1 MRVIL
6 SLLVIL
12 LCTNPLRKNPKT
24 HALNPS
30 ADQTLVARILTIM
43 LCVHV
48 KLDSLVPHQ
57 IVDLNVLRT
66 QSAPV
71 ISLAQTKIVVMIPVL
86 IHVALMPSVVLLTIV
101 R

>member
-12 LCTNPLRKNPKT
+12 LFMNPLRKNPKT
-24 HALNPS
+24 HALNLS

-43 LCVHV
+43 RCVHV
-48 KLDSLVPHQ
+48 KQDSLAPHQ
-57 IVDLNVLRT
+57 TVDLNVLQT
-66 QSAPV
+66 LSAPV
-71 ISLAQTKIVVMIPVL
+71 ISLVQTKIVVMIPVL
-86 IHVALMPSVVLLTIV
+86 IRAALMPSVVLLTIV